1 MRAGLGPPRTTHGK
15 SGYDVFLCIPF
26 FHIFNTFLPGIH
38 ETILG
43 NLGVIQLYHKSSLPS
58 PNSQFSL
65 ALVGNSQKNTI
76 NGITRTKG
84 TCVRV
89 CLYVCNRHNRRKL
102 DIVSDFL
109 KTEVVCLLSS
119 SHIRYSK
126 PHFLPCGGLGVIRCF
141 QDERLSG
148 HSLPGLLP
156 SLVLSDDL
164 PSPPHP
170 NSAASTLTSNTA
182 YSSGSNSW
190 VVSSIKSSPLL
201 CPSLYPSP
209 LVRGTTE
216 VTSNSLLIISYI
228 VEYSLTFF
236 SWDRNPC
243 SICPQLRKT

>member
-1 MRAGLGPPRTTHGK
+1 M
-15 SGYDVFLCIPF
+15 
-26 FHIFNTFLPGIH
+26 
-38 ETILG
+38 
-43 NLGVIQLYHKSSLPS
+43 PS

-89 CLYVCNRHNRRKL
+89 CLYVCNRHNGRKL

-109 KTEVVCLLSS
+109 KTEVFAFCPAVTFGIANPTFSLV
-119 SHIRYSK
+119 
-126 PHFLPCGGLGVIRCF
+126 GGLGVIRCF

-190 VVSSIKSSPLL
+190 VVSLITSSPLL
-201 CPSLYPSP
+201 CPSLYPFP
-209 LVRGTTE
+209 LVRGATE

-236 SWDRNPC
+236 YWDRNPR